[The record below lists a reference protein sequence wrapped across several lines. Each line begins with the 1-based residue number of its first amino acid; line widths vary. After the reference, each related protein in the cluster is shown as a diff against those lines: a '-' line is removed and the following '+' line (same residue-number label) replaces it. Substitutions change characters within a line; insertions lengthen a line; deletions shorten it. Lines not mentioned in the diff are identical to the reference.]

1 MTQVVKILR
10 RSGYR
15 RAVVINGPT
24 TFAHQ
29 VAIGGGIGVVRFDSI
44 AAARKYDGVQ
54 VCNVVLRKAKG
65 TSPER
70 FWSAVRG
77 VQKACRG

>member
-1 MTQVVKILR
+1 
-10 RSGYR
+10 
-15 RAVVINGPT
+15 
-24 TFAHQ
+24 
-29 VAIGGGIGVVRFDSI
+29 VRFDSI
-44 AAARKYDGVQ
+44 ARAGGFSGVQ

-65 TSPER
+65 SSAED